1 MRTLQTEVVKTRG
14 NVARSFIAALL
25 LAGIAS
31 TAAANEP
38 VRIGLLKLS
47 MAGPV
52 FIATERGYFAA
63 EGLDPELHYFTSGQP
78 VAPATVSADIDFAA
92 IGLTGAFYS
101 LASKGELRIIAGFH
115 REVPGF
121 HTQGI
126 AVSATAFARG
136 IKSVKDFAGHRF
148 GVSQFGSPA
157 HYSLAVVAE
166 KNGVD
171 LKSIQILPF
180 QSIPN
185 VLAAVASNQADET
198 ILPVEALS
206 HSNQVHIIDW
216 VGDEA
221 SFQLGAVFTS
231 TKIAENKAPMV
242 QAFLRALRKGMKDY
256 HDAFADAHDRRRDG
270 PTADAV
276 LQIISKYTGDGPERL
291 KLGIPFIDA
300 QGRLDVDDIRHQIA
314 WYEAHNIIKGGVDEN
329 SLIDRRYVIP
339 LHR

>member
-1 MRTLQTEVVKTRG
+1 MRLRKSGSSKTAGKAWRSMAATLFLVGSV
-14 NVARSFIAALL
+14 
-25 LAGIAS
+25 AS

-38 VRIGLLKLS
+38 VKIGILKLS

-52 FIATERGYFAA
+52 FIAADRGYFAA
-63 EGLDPELHYFTSGQP
+63 EGLNPELHYFTSGQP
-78 VAPATVSADIDFAA
+78 VAPATVSGDIDFAA

-101 LASKGELRIIAGFH
+101 LASKGELRIIAGLQ
-115 REVPGF
+115 REIPGF

-126 AVSATAFARG
+126 AVSAAAFASG
-136 IKSVKDFAGHRF
+136 IRSVKDFAGHRF

-157 HYSLAVVAE
+157 YYSLAAVAE
-166 KNGVD
+166 KNGID
-171 LKSIQILPF
+171 LKSIQIVPF

-206 HSNQVHIIDW
+206 HSRQAHIIGW

-231 TKIAENKAPMV
+231 TKIADKKAATV
-242 QAFLRALRKGMKDY
+242 KAFLRALRKGMKDY
-256 HDAFADAHDRRRDG
+256 HDAFADAQDHRRDG
-270 PTADAV
+270 PTTEAV
-276 LQIISKYTGDGPERL
+276 LRIISKYTGDTPEKL
-291 KLGIPFIDA
+291 KLGVPFIDA

-314 WYEAHNIIKGGVDEN
+314 WYKEQHIIKGQIDEK
-329 SLIDRRYVIP
+329 LVVDRRYVIP
-339 LHR
+339 LN